1 MKKFLV
7 IILSLFA
14 AIALAFII
22 GYIFI
27 ATVLGSILTTSFG
40 AKTTVGN
47 AALTHSYLKLWDLN
61 VENPPKTKH
70 PHALTIGKLS
80 VVAPITTY
88 LGKDIK
94 ISKITLDD
102 LILDIEVMPGG
113 GALTNWDTVI
123 NHITSSQKP
132 TTSASDKNTT
142 IDTLLIN
149 NITVNYT
156 DASGNVNVTKI
167 KNLTFK
173 NLSTKNGDITS
184 QIAKTILLKILLD
197 VQNVSKIPLKIT
209 NESVNTFFKQMNIP
223 IKING

>member
-1 MKKFLV
+1 MKKIIV
-7 IILSLFA
+7 IILSFFA

-47 AALTHSYLKLWDLN
+47 AALTHSYLKLWDVN
-61 VENPPKTKH
+61 VENPPKAKH

-88 LGKDIK
+88 LRKDIK
-94 ISKITLDD
+94 IEKITLDN
-102 LILDIEVMPGG
+102 LILDVEVIPGAEG
-113 GALTNWDTVI
+113 LTNWDAIV
-123 NHITSSQKP
+123 NHITSPQKP
-132 TTSASDKNTT
+132 TDSTSDTTTT

-149 NITVNYT
+149 NITVNYL
-156 DASGNVNVTKI
+156 DAAGNVNTTTI

-197 VQNVSKIPLKIT
+197 VKNVSKIPLKIT

>member
-1 MKKFLV
+1 MKKIIV
-7 IILSLFA
+7 IILSFIT

-47 AALTHSYLKLWDLN
+47 AALTHSYLKLWDVN
-61 VENPPKTKH
+61 VENPPRTKH
-70 PHALTIGKLS
+70 PYALTVGKLS
-80 VVAPITTY
+80 VIAPITTY
-88 LGKDIK
+88 LSKSIK
-94 ISKITLDD
+94 ISKITLDN
-102 LILDIEVMPGG
+102 LTLDVEIMPGAEG
-113 GALTNWDTVI
+113 LTNWDAIV

-132 TTSASDKNTT
+132 STSKSSQTTT
-142 IDTLLIN
+142 IETLTIN
-149 NITVNYT
+149 NITVNYL
-156 DASGNVNVTKI
+156 DAAGNVNTTTI

-197 VQNVSKIPLKIT
+197 VKNVSKIPLKIT
-209 NESVNTFFKQMNIP
+209 NESVNTFFKQINIP
-223 IKING
+223 IKIKD